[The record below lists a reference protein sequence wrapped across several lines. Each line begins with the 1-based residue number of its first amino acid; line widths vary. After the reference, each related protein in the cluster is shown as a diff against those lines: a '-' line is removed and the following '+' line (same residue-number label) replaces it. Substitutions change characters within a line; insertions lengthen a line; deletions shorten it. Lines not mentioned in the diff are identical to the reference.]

1 MPLTSLKTGVAAA
14 LLVAFSLPASAETFK
29 LTTLEWPPYV
39 MADGSGPSTDAVKA
53 AFAKAGHTADAT
65 VFPWNRAVK
74 MAAEDPA
81 WIGVFP
87 EYYSADADAEK
98 GGSRCLFSKS
108 FGVSPVGFV
117 QLATKPITWKTHEDL
132 KAYKIGV
139 VRGYNNEEQFD
150 AMVAKGEIKVDEAES
165 DSQNILK
172 AAGGRTDAAVVDR
185 LVFEHLA
192 KTDPQVAAV
201 AGKLTFNEV
210 LLKEHGLHVCFKNS
224 DAGRAARDAFNS
236 GL

>member
-1 MPLTSLKTGVAAA
+1 MSTTFFKTGLAAA
-14 LLVAFSLPASAETFK
+14 LLMTASVPALADAFK

-39 MADGSGPSTDAVKA
+39 MADASGTSSDAVKA
-53 AFAKAGHTADAT
+53 AFAKAGHSAEVA

-81 WIGVFP
+81 WIGVYP
-87 EYYSADADAEK
+87 EYYAADSDAEK

-117 QLATKPITWKTHEDL
+117 QLADKPMVWKTHDDL
-132 KAYKIGV
+132 KAFKIGV
-139 VRGYNNEEQFD
+139 VRGYNNEEKFD

-172 AAGGRTDAAVVDR
+172 AAGGRTAAAVVDK

>member
-1 MPLTSLKTGVAAA
+1 MPTTLLKTGIAAS
-14 LLVAFSLPASAETFK
+14 LLLAASPVLADSYK

-39 MADGSGPSTDAVKA
+39 MADGSGTSPDAVKNT
-53 AFAKAGHTADAT
+53 FSKAGHSAEVA

-87 EYYSADADAEK
+87 EYYSSDSDADK

-108 FGVSPVGFV
+108 FGISPVGFI
-117 QLATKPITWKTHEDL
+117 QLADKPITWKSLDDL

-150 AMVAKGEIKVDEAES
+150 AMAAKGEIKVDEADS
-165 DSQNILK
+165 DVQNILK
-172 AAGGRTDAAVVDR
+172 AAGGRTDAAVVDK

-192 KTDPQVAAV
+192 KTDPQVSAV
-201 AGKLTFNEV
+201 AGKLSFNEV

-224 DAGRAARDAFNS
+224 DEGRKARDAFDS